1 MPRVVPS
8 QVVRYVDQV
17 FPWAADSQTKPAQL
31 DFTHSS
37 RVSAIVAL
45 AESVPEHLLVL
56 NDEQYADYV
65 AQVAVLRSRIPMW
78 EQRGSSFPPRSGE
91 PVRRIRELLAACP
104 DQQPAPSTHDLN
116 FITDP
121 ALQADLR
128 FDASTINQA
137 LANGEWKS
145 ATVLAGSVIEALLL
159 WKLST
164 LVPSDVA
171 AADATALKRKAK
183 PLDEWDLHAFIE
195 VAAVCPSGKPV
206 IKANTVTQL
215 RLAKDYRNL
224 IHPGRAIRLAEKCDR
239 RTALAAVA
247 GLEMVVRDLALAV
260 GGNRRVK
267 P

>member
-1 MPRVVPS
+1 MPKVVPS

-17 FPWAADSQTKPAQL
+17 FPWASDSQAKPAQL
-31 DFTHSS
+31 DFTHSG

-45 AESVPEHLLVL
+45 AESVPEYLLAL

-91 PVRRIRELLAACP
+91 PVRRVRQLLAACP
-104 DQQPAPSTHDLN
+104 DEQPAPSTHDLN

-121 ALQADLR
+121 VLRADLR
-128 FDASTINQA
+128 FDTSTINAA
-137 LANGEWKS
+137 LINGEWKS

-159 WKLST
+159 WRLST
-164 LVPSDVA
+164 LPSGDVTA
-171 AADATALKRKAK
+171 AEAAVLKRKPK
-183 PLDEWDLHAFIE
+183 PLEEWDLHAFIE
-195 VAAVCPSGKPV
+195 VAAACPQGSPI
-206 IKANTVTQL
+206 IKGNTATQL

-239 RTALAAVA
+239 GTALAAVA
-247 GLEMVVRDLALAV
+247 GLEMVVRDLT
-260 GGNRRVK
+260 
-267 P
+267 